1 MSSSITQSEA
11 REAQFAAEVAELT
24 RTGGNDAK
32 RALIDLCEE
41 RHPVYENQPASAV
54 TRMRAWVLE
63 SLCRLGPLPDEALPF
78 VLEELETAQDPFLLA
93 AAAACLRTYP
103 QPLPS
108 FCDALSMAS
117 RNAQGMEA
125 PVMLGV
131 YGGIGPAGGGDTS
144 PMRELAATIEWLG
157 PNAVLPAGG
166 CCPELPESIMG
177 LFRRKASDRPAASRR
192 AVDRV
197 ALEDHRGQIKTYR
210 ERLRGQ
216 PSIVAFFY
224 TRCDNPLKCT
234 LTLSKLSRV
243 QRILEERG
251 LFDQI
256 RTAGITYDPAYDTP
270 ERLLRYGRN
279 RGFRVDNDH
288 HALLRA
294 TEEFDVLRLHFELGV
309 SFFES
314 IVSRHRI
321 EVFVLDREG
330 RVAFTFQ
337 RLNWSEEKV
346 VDEAAALL
354 TREQV
359 RVIFPSVAPVAGF
372 AASVVPKC
380 PICWATYMS
389 FLGVTGTLPILG
401 PLALKALAA
410 VLLTI
415 HLILALWRVRATGW
429 RVAHTLSLVGV
440 VVIAINL
447 IKTNADPG
455 LAPVGV
461 ALMLIAS
468 ILTVRR
474 QYARPAS

>member
-1 MSSSITQSEA
+1 MSPSITQSET
-11 REAQFAAEVAELT
+11 REAQFAADVAELV
-24 RTGGNDAK
+24 RTGGSEA
-32 RALIDLCEE
+32 RRTLIDLCEE
-41 RHPVYENQPASAV
+41 RHPAYEDQPASAV
-54 TRMRAWVLE
+54 TRMRGWLLQ
-63 SLCRLGPLPDEALPF
+63 SLCRVGPLPDEALPF
-78 VLEELETAQDPFLLA
+78 ILEELETAQDPFLLA
-93 AAAACLRTYP
+93 VAASCLRTYP

-108 FCDALSMAS
+108 FRNALAMAS

-131 YGGIGPAGGGDTS
+131 YGGLGPAGGGATS
-144 PMRELAATIEWLG
+144 PLRELAATIEWMG
-157 PNAVLPAGG
+157 PNAILEAGS
-166 CCPELPESIMG
+166 CCPELPESITG
-177 LFRRKASDRPAASRR
+177 LFRRKASGRSAANRR

-197 ALEDHRGQIKTYR
+197 ALEDHRGQTRTYR

-216 PSIVAFFY
+216 PSIVVFFY

-256 RTAGITYDPAYDTP
+256 RTAAITYDPAYDTP

-279 RGFRVDNDH
+279 RGFQVDSDH

-294 TEEFDVLRLHFELGV
+294 TEGFDTLRRHFELGV

-337 RLNWSEEKV
+337 RLNWSEEKA
-346 VDEAAALL
+346 VDEATAMLA
-354 TREQV
+354 REQTPAML
-359 RVIFPSVAPVAGF
+359 PSVAGL
-372 AASVVPKC
+372 AASMVPKC

-401 PLALKALAA
+401 PMALKAMAA

-415 HLILALWRVRATGW
+415 HLVLALWRVRATGW
-429 RVAHTLSLVGV
+429 RVAHTLSVAGV
-440 VVIAINL
+440 AVIAINL
-447 IKTNADPG
+447 IKTNTTPG
-455 LAPVGV
+455 LAPLGV
-461 ALMLIAS
+461 TLMLIAS
-468 ILTVRR
+468 VLTVGR
-474 QYARPAS
+474 QYARSAS